1 MSLAVCL
8 LAPGTLSYPEGG
20 GHLWVG
26 LNWALGL
33 REVGCRVIWLEKA
46 SSRVP
51 PDKLAARVE
60 LLKDRLRPYGFE
72 ACIALVSASGEPVTV
87 RGATDCL
94 DLESATSADVLIAL
108 GNNDNVG
115 VVERFRRSV
124 LIDIDPGLLQIWANA
139 GHVRLARYDTYFSI
153 GETVGQ
159 PTARFPDLGLKWNY
173 TPPCVSVA
181 VWTSHGA
188 PDDSPF
194 TTLAHWHADA
204 WLQDGARETKRDGFL
219 PFLDLP
225 RSTSH
230 PLELAL
236 DLTPTD
242 PDRAALQ
249 ERGWRIRD
257 ARTVAGTPWDYQN
270 YIRTSR
276 GEFSCAKPS
285 CMRLQNAWVSDRTL
299 CYLATGKPAILQHTG
314 PSRILPDA
322 AGMFRFHT
330 LEEAAAA
337 IEHVVEDYPHQ
348 CRLAREL
355 AVEHFDARN
364 VVRRVLEIAL

>member
-1 MSLAVCL
+1 MNLAVCL
-8 LAPGTLSYPEGG
+8 SAPGTLSYPEGG

-33 REVGCRVIWLEKA
+33 REVGCRVLWLETAKPHTSEA
-46 SSRVP
+46 
-51 PDKLAARVE
+51 KLRAGVTA
-60 LLKDRLRPYGFE
+60 LKTRLQPYGLDK
-72 ACIALVSASGEPVTV
+72 CVVL
-87 RGATDCL
+87 ATRSCSLLPSDLGCL
-94 DLESATSADVLIAL
+94 DVDEAADVDLLISL
-108 GNNDNVG
+108 GTNDLAG
-115 VVERFRRSV
+115 IIEQFKRSAF
-124 LIDIDPGLLQIWANA
+124 IDIDPGLLQIWANA
-139 GHVRLARYDTYFSI
+139 GQVRLSRYDTYFSI
-153 GETVGQ
+153 GETVGR
-159 PTARFPDLGLKWNY
+159 PYAGFPDLGLKWNY
-173 TPPCVSVA
+173 TPPCVSLST
-181 VWTSHGA
+181 WSSHGA
-188 PDDSPF
+188 RDDAPF

-204 WLQDGARETKRDGFL
+204 WLQQGPPETKRDGFL

-225 RSTSH
+225 RHTTF

-236 DLTPTD
+236 DLTPAD
-242 PDRAALQ
+242 PDRAVLK

-257 ARTVAGTPWDYQN
+257 AQAVAGTPWHYQN
-270 YIRTSR
+270 YIQNSR

-299 CYLATGKPAILQHTG
+299 CYLATGKPTIVQHTG
-314 PSRILPDA
+314 ASRILPDA

-330 LEEAAAA
+330 LDEAAAA

-355 AVEHFDARN
+355 AEEHFDARK